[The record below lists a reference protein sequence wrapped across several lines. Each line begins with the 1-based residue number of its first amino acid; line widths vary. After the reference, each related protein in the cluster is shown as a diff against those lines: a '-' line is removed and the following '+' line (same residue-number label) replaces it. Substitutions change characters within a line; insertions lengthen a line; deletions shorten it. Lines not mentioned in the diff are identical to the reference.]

1 MKKLKPEEAYSPT
14 PIGHAVLPLK
24 QEAVERSRAE
34 AKALVER
41 VSKNLEE
48 HGWDMRL
55 VAPYPAYNVGANE
68 YRIQMGRY
76 RLYSAVTKTDEAK
89 SRVVTMRG
97 PHFVKMCPKRIAT
110 FIEQAAENA
119 AASYD
124 AFVAKLDH
132 KIGPVKEAI
141 LKGNHV
147 WGNSILTVVTEA
159 GNTEHWHTQM
169 IVNVSKYHLLFNQFP
184 TRKLKERKAK

>member
-1 MKKLKPEEAYSPT
+1 MKKPKPEEAYSPT

-24 QEAVERSRAE
+24 KEAVERARKEAE
-34 AKALVER
+34 DLVGRVAK
-41 VSKNLEE
+41 KLEE

-55 VAPYPAYNVGANE
+55 VAPYPAYNVGREE
-68 YRIQMGRY
+68 YKIQVGRY
-76 RLYSAVTKTDEAK
+76 RLYSAVTKTDDTRN
-89 SRVVTMRG
+89 RVVTMRG
-97 PHFVKMCPKRIAT
+97 PHFVKMCPKRITA

-132 KIGPVKEAI
+132 KIGAVKEAH